1 MVTLIAPQ
9 HKSALLDGT
18 SGSRMLYHAR
28 VTSPSEAV
36 VLAANQAFYDA
47 FAKAD
52 ADAMARLWAR
62 EHLVACIHP
71 GWIAL
76 HGRDA
81 VVGSWRAI
89 LGSPEPPQVRAS
101 DATAVIIGEAAFVTC
116 VEHIGQA
123 ELAATNVFAL
133 EQGEWRIV
141 HHHAGPMSSERPSR
155 KPSSSPLN

>member
-1 MVTLIAPQ
+1 MSVVI
-9 HKSALLDGT
+9 
-18 SGSRMLYHAR
+18 
-28 VTSPSEAV
+28 TSPESV

-47 FAKAD
+47 FARAD

-76 HGRDA
+76 HGREA

-89 LGSPEPPQVRAS
+89 LGSVEPPRVSAS
-101 DATAVIIGEAAFVTC
+101 DASAIIIGDAAFVTC

-133 EQGEWRIV
+133 EQGEWRLV
-141 HHHAGPMSSERPSR
+141 HHHAGPMNAERPAR
-155 KPSSSPLN
+155 KHPTSPLN

>member
-1 MVTLIAPQ
+1 MAT
-9 HKSALLDGT
+9 
-18 SGSRMLYHAR
+18 
-28 VTSPSEAV
+28 VTSSPETF

-52 ADAMARLWAR
+52 VDAMARLWAR
-62 EHLVACIHP
+62 EHVVACIHP

-101 DATAVIIGEAAFVTC
+101 DASAVIIGNAALVTC
-116 VEHIGQA
+116 IEHIGQA

-133 EQGEWRIV
+133 EHGEWRMV
-141 HHHAGPMSSERPSR
+141 HHHAGPMTSDRPSR
-155 KPSSSPLN
+155 KPPVSPLN

>member
-1 MVTLIAPQ
+1 MA
-9 HKSALLDGT
+9 S
-18 SGSRMLYHAR
+18 
-28 VTSPSEAV
+28 VTSSLESV

-47 FAKAD
+47 FARAD

-76 HGRDA
+76 HGREA

-89 LGSPEPPQVRAS
+89 LGTLEPPKVTAS
-101 DATAVIIGEAAFVTC
+101 DASAIILGDTAFVTC

-133 EQGEWRIV
+133 EQGEWRLV
-141 HHHAGPMSSERPSR
+141 HHHAGPMSAERPSR
-155 KPSSSPLN
+155 KPPTRPLN